1 MAPMP
6 SRLHALTL
14 AATMAAIPAAAAAGQ
29 HEHGAAAMAS
39 HDVAAKAAF
48 VVPKP
53 AVGPLPPLPRV
64 GYAPARPMEVV
75 QQVFEFAAR
84 HPEVLSYVPCYCGCE
99 NPQLGHKGNHDC
111 FVKSRAANGMVTAW
125 EPHGIGCQ
133 ICIDVGREAMLLFNS
148 GASVTAIRSAIEKK
162 YGAYFGSSTPT
173 PRPPETPPA
182 KAAAPPRKAAPQ
194 TKQAPLPKQATP
206 SR

>member
-1 MAPMP
+1 MAPML
-6 SRLHALTL
+6 SRLHGIAL
-14 AATMAAIPAAAAAGQ
+14 ATVVALLPAGAVAGQ
-29 HEHGAAAMAS
+29 HEHGSAAGPAQRAGANVLAS
-39 HDVAAKAAF
+39 HAVAAK
-48 VVPKP
+48 VNPVPPKA

-84 HPEVLSYVPCYCGCE
+84 HPEVLSYVPCFCGCE

-133 ICIDVGREAMLLFNS
+133 ICIDVGREAMLMFNS
-148 GASVTAIRSAIEKK
+148 GSSVTAIRAAIEKK

-173 PRPPETPPA
+173 PMPPQAPA
-182 KAAAPPRKAAPQ
+182 KKAAPV
-194 TKQAPLPKQATP
+194 KQVPP

>member
-1 MAPMP
+1 MAPML
-6 SRLHALTL
+6 SRLHAIAL
-14 AATMAAIPAAAAAGQ
+14 AALLAALPVAAAAGQ
-29 HEHGAAAMAS
+29 HEHGAPATAARAT
-39 HDVAAKAAF
+39 AAKAAP
-48 VVPKP
+48 VPLKG

-99 NPQLGHKGNHDC
+99 NPSLGHKGNHDC
-111 FVKSRAANGMVTAW
+111 FVKSRAASGMVTQW
-125 EPHGIGCQ
+125 ESHGIGCQ

-148 GASVTAIRSAIEKK
+148 GASVTAIRAAIDKK

-173 PRPPETPPA
+173 PKPPQAPA
-182 KAAAPPRKAAPQ
+182 KKAAP
-194 TKQAPLPKQATP
+194 

>member
-1 MAPMP
+1 MAPMA
-6 SRLHALTL
+6 SRLHVIALATL
-14 AATMAAIPAAAAAGQ
+14 VAALPAAAAAGQ
-29 HEHGAAAMAS
+29 HEHGSAAMAS
-39 HDVAAKAAF
+39 HAVAAKVAPI
-48 VVPKP
+48 PKP
-53 AVGPLPPLPRV
+53 AVGKLPPLPQV

-111 FVKSRAANGMVTAW
+111 FVKSRAANGMVTQW

-133 ICIDVGREAMLLFNS
+133 ICIDVGREAMVLFNS
-148 GASVTAIRSAIEKK
+148 GASVTSIRAAIEKK

-173 PRPPETPPA
+173 PKPPPTPV
-182 KAAAPPRKAAPQ
+182 KK
-194 TKQAPLPKQATP
+194 APLSKQATP

>member
-1 MAPMP
+1 MTPMLSP
-6 SRLHALTL
+6 LHTIAL
-14 AATMAAIPAAAAAGQ
+14 AASLGALPAVVVAGQ

-39 HDVAAKAAF
+39 HAVVAKSAP
-48 VVPKP
+48 VPLKG
-53 AVGPLPPLPRV
+53 AVGALPPLPRV

-111 FVKSRAANGMVTAW
+111 LVKSRAANGMVTEW

-133 ICIDVGREAMLLFNS
+133 ICIDVGRQAMLLFNS
-148 GASVTAIRSAIEKK
+148 GASVTAIRAAIEKK
-162 YGAYFGSSTPT
+162 YGEYFRSSTPT
-173 PRPPETPPA
+173 PKPPQTPA
-182 KAAAPPRKAAPQ
+182 TKAPPS
-194 TKQAPLPKQATP
+194 KQATP

>member
-1 MAPMP
+1 MAPML
-6 SRLHALTL
+6 SRLHGTALATL
-14 AATMAAIPAAAAAGQ
+14 MAVVPATATAGQ

-39 HDVAAKAAF
+39 HAVTARTAPPLKG
-48 VVPKP
+48 
-53 AVGPLPPLPRV
+53 AVGTLPPLPRV

-99 NPQLGHKGNHDC
+99 NPRLGHKGNHDC
-111 FVKSRAANGMVTAW
+111 FVKARAANGMVTEW

-148 GASVTAIRSAIEKK
+148 GASVTSIRAAIEKK

-173 PRPPETPPA
+173 PQPPQTPAA
-182 KAAAPPRKAAPQ
+182 KPAAPVKKAAP
-194 TKQAPLPKQATP
+194 

>member
-1 MAPMP
+1 ML
-6 SRLHALTL
+6 SRLHGIAL
-14 AATMAAIPAAAAAGQ
+14 AAAVAAALPAPAAAGQ

-39 HDVAAKAAF
+39 HAVVAKTAPATF
-48 VVPKP
+48 KP

-99 NPQLGHKGNHDC
+99 NPRLGHKGNHDC
-111 FVKSRAANGMVTAW
+111 FVKSRAANGMVTEW

-133 ICIDVGREAMLLFNS
+133 ICIDVGREAMMLFNS
-148 GASVTAIRSAIEKK
+148 GASVTAIRAAIEKR
-162 YGAYFGSSTPT
+162 YGSNFPSSTPT
-173 PRPPETPPA
+173 PRPP
-182 KAAAPPRKAAPQ
+182 
-194 TKQAPLPKQATP
+194 QASP

>member
-1 MAPMP
+1 ML
-6 SRLHALTL
+6 SRLHVIALAFVL
-14 AATMAAIPAAAAAGQ
+14 AAVPAAAAADQ
-29 HEHGAAAMAS
+29 HQHGAAARGTQAT
-39 HDVAAKAAF
+39 AAKAA
-48 VVPKP
+48 PANLKP

-99 NPQLGHKGNHDC
+99 NPQLGHQGNHDC

-133 ICIDVGREAMLLFNS
+133 ICIDVGREAMLMFNS
-148 GASVTAIRSAIEKK
+148 GSSVTAIRAAIEKK

-173 PRPPETPPA
+173 PRPPATPA
-182 KAAAPPRKAAPQ
+182 RKAAPA
-194 TKQAPLPKQATP
+194 K
-206 SR
+206 

>member
-1 MAPMP
+1 MAPMLL
-6 SRLHALTL
+6 RLHTIAL
-14 AATMAAIPAAAAAGQ
+14 AALVAALPAAAAAGQ
-29 HEHGAAAMAS
+29 HEHGSAAMAS
-39 HDVAAKAAF
+39 HAVVAKAAP
-48 VVPKP
+48 VVPKA

-111 FVKSRAANGMVTAW
+111 FVKKRAANGMVTEW

-148 GASVTAIRSAIEKK
+148 GASVTSIRAAIEKK

-173 PRPPETPPA
+173 PQPPAAPPA
-182 KAAAPPRKAAPQ
+182 KAAAPAKKAAP
-194 TKQAPLPKQATP
+194 

>member
-1 MAPMP
+1 MAPMAP
-6 SRLHALTL
+6 RLHVIALATL
-14 AATMAAIPAAAAAGQ
+14 VTTLPAAAAAGQ
-29 HEHGAAAMAS
+29 HEHGAAGMAS
-39 HDVAAKAAF
+39 HAVAAKAAPI
-48 VVPKP
+48 PKP
-53 AVGPLPPLPRV
+53 AVGKLPPLPQV

-133 ICIDVGREAMLLFNS
+133 ICIDVGREAMLMFNS
-148 GASVTAIRSAIEKK
+148 GSSVTSIRAAIEKK

-173 PRPPETPPA
+173 PKPPQTPAAKAPA
-182 KAAAPPRKAAPQ
+182 KKAPP
-194 TKQAPLPKQATP
+194 

>member
-1 MAPMP
+1 MAPMT
-6 SRLHALTL
+6 SRLHAIAL
-14 AATMAAIPAAAAAGQ
+14 AATVAVLPAAADAGQ
-29 HEHGAAAMAS
+29 HEHGAAAGPALGAGANIVAS
-39 HDVAAKAAF
+39 HAVAANAAPFPPKAAI
-48 VVPKP
+48 
-53 AVGPLPPLPRV
+53 GPLPPLPRV

-84 HPEVLSYVPCYCGCE
+84 HPEVLTYVPCYCGCE

-111 FVKSRAANGMVTAW
+111 FVKSRAANGMVTEW

-148 GASVTAIRSAIEKK
+148 GASVTAIRAAIEKK
-162 YGAYFGSSTPT
+162 YGEYFQSSTPT
-173 PRPPETPPA
+173 PRPPQTPV
-182 KAAAPPRKAAPQ
+182 KKAAP
-194 TKQAPLPKQATP
+194 

>member
-1 MAPMP
+1 MA
-6 SRLHALTL
+6 SSLHVIALATSL
-14 AATMAAIPAAAAAGQ
+14 VAALPVAAAAQ
-29 HEHGAAAMAS
+29 HEHGSAAGPARAGAGMNAS
-39 HDVAAKAAF
+39 RAAIAKAR
-48 VVPKP
+48 PPMKG
-53 AVGPLPPLPRV
+53 AVGKLPPLPQV

-99 NPQLGHKGNHDC
+99 NPQLGHQGNHDC

-148 GASVTAIRSAIEKK
+148 GSSVTSIRAAIEKK

-173 PRPPETPPA
+173 PKPPQTPAAKAPA
-182 KAAAPPRKAAPQ
+182 KKA
-194 TKQAPLPKQATP
+194 LP

>member
-1 MAPMP
+1 MAPMA
-6 SRLHALTL
+6 SRLHGFTL
-14 AATMAAIPAAAAAGQ
+14 AAALTALPTVAVAGQ
-29 HEHGAAAMAS
+29 HEHGSAAMAS
-39 HDVAAKAAF
+39 HAVTAKAAF
-48 VVPKP
+48 VVPKA

-148 GASVTAIRSAIEKK
+148 GASVTSIRAAIEKK

-173 PRPPETPPA
+173 PKPPETPARKAPA
-182 KAAAPPRKAAPQ
+182 SSKQAAP
-194 TKQAPLPKQATP
+194 

>member
-1 MAPMP
+1 
-6 SRLHALTL
+6 
-14 AATMAAIPAAAAAGQ
+14 
-29 HEHGAAAMAS
+29 MAS
-39 HDVAAKAAF
+39 HAVVAKAAP
-48 VVPKP
+48 VPIKG

-64 GYAPARPMEVV
+64 GYAPARPIEVV

-99 NPQLGHKGNHDC
+99 NPRLGHKGNHDC
-111 FVKSRAANGMVTAW
+111 FVKARAASGMVTEW

-148 GASVTAIRSAIEKK
+148 GASVTAIRAAIEKR

-173 PRPPETPPA
+173 PKPPQTPAAPPA
-182 KAAAPPRKAAPQ
+182 KKAAP
-194 TKQAPLPKQATP
+194 

>member
-1 MAPMP
+1 MAPML
-6 SRLHALTL
+6 SRLHGIALATL
-14 AATMAAIPAAAAAGQ
+14 IAALPAAAAAGQ

-39 HDVAAKAAF
+39 HAAVAKSAPVPLKA
-48 VVPKP
+48 

-99 NPQLGHKGNHDC
+99 NPRLGHKGNHDC
-111 FVKSRAANGMVTAW
+111 FVKSRAANGMVTEW

-133 ICIDVGREAMLLFNS
+133 ICLDVGREAMLLFNS
-148 GASVTAIRSAIEKK
+148 GASVTSIRAAIEKR
-162 YGAYFGSSTPT
+162 YGGQFPSSTPT
-173 PRPPETPPA
+173 PKPPPTPV
-182 KAAAPPRKAAPQ
+182 KKAAP
-194 TKQAPLPKQATP
+194 

>member
-1 MAPMP
+1 MAPML
-6 SRLHALTL
+6 SRLHIIAL
-14 AATMAAIPAAAAAGQ
+14 AASLAALPAAAAAGQ
-29 HEHGAAAMAS
+29 HEHGAASMAS
-39 HDVAAKAAF
+39 HAVVAKSAP
-48 VVPKP
+48 VPLKG

-99 NPQLGHKGNHDC
+99 NPQLGHQGNHDC

-148 GASVTAIRSAIEKK
+148 GASVTAIRAAIDKK

-173 PRPPETPPA
+173 PKPPPPPA
-182 KAAAPPRKAAPQ
+182 KKAAP
-194 TKQAPLPKQATP
+194 

>member
-1 MAPMP
+1 ML
-6 SRLHALTL
+6 SRLHTIAVAASL
-14 AATMAAIPAAAAAGQ
+14 AALPVAAAAGQ

-39 HDVAAKAAF
+39 HAVVAKSAP
-48 VVPKP
+48 VPLKG

-148 GASVTAIRSAIEKK
+148 GASVTSIRAAIEKK
-162 YGAYFGSSTPT
+162 YGEYFRSSTPT
-173 PRPPETPPA
+173 PQP
-182 KAAAPPRKAAPQ
+182 PQ
-194 TKQAPLPKQATP
+194 TPVKKAPLPKQATP

>member
-1 MAPMP
+1 MTPMP
-6 SRLHALTL
+6 SRLHAIAL
-14 AATMAAIPAAAAAGQ
+14 AALMAALPTAAAGQ
-29 HEHGAAAMAS
+29 HQHGAVPS
-39 HDVAAKAAF
+39 HAVAAKAA
-48 VVPKP
+48 PANLKP

-84 HPEVLSYVPCYCGCE
+84 HPEVLAYVPCYCGCE
-99 NPQLGHKGNHDC
+99 NPALGHQGNHDC

-148 GASVTAIRSAIEKK
+148 GSSVTSIRAAIDKK
-162 YGAYFGSSTPT
+162 YGEYFRSSTPT
-173 PRPPETPPA
+173 PKPPQTSKPQPPA
-182 KAAAPPRKAAPQ
+182 KKAAP
-194 TKQAPLPKQATP
+194 

>member
-1 MAPMP
+1 ML
-6 SRLHALTL
+6 SRLHAITL
-14 AATMAAIPAAAAAGQ
+14 CALVAGLPVAAAAEQ
-29 HEHGAAAMAS
+29 HEHGTAAGAAPRRANMSVS
-39 HDVAAKAAF
+39 HAVAANATP
-48 VVPKP
+48 VPLKG

-111 FVKSRAANGMVTAW
+111 FVKSRASNGMVTAW

-133 ICIDVGREAMLLFNS
+133 ICIDVGREAMLMFNS
-148 GASVTAIRSAIEKK
+148 GSSVTAIRTAIEKK

-173 PRPPETPPA
+173 PRPPQQPGPKAPA
-182 KAAAPPRKAAPQ
+182 AKKAPTSK
-194 TKQAPLPKQATP
+194 
-206 SR
+206 

>member
-6 SRLHALTL
+6 SRMHAFAL
-14 AATMAAIPAAAAAGQ
+14 AIVVAAAPAAATAGQ
-29 HEHGAAAMAS
+29 HEHGAAAGPAHGAGANIVAS
-39 HDVAAKAAF
+39 HAVVANTAL
-48 VVPKP
+48 VIPKP

-148 GASVTAIRSAIEKK
+148 GASVSAIRTAIEKK

-182 KAAAPPRKAAPQ
+182 KAAPPAKKASS
-194 TKQAPLPKQATP
+194 L
-206 SR
+206 R

>member
-6 SRLHALTL
+6 SRLHGIAL
-14 AATMAAIPAAAAAGQ
+14 AALIAALPGAAAAGQ
-29 HEHGAAAMAS
+29 HEHGSAAGAGLRVGADTMAS
-39 HDVAAKAAF
+39 HAVVATTALPLKA
-48 VVPKP
+48 

-99 NPQLGHKGNHDC
+99 NPRLGHKGNHDC
-111 FVKSRAANGMVTAW
+111 FVKSRAANGMVTEW

-148 GASVTAIRSAIEKK
+148 GASVTSIRAAIEKK

-173 PRPPETPPA
+173 PKPPQTPA
-182 KAAAPPRKAAPQ
+182 KK
-194 TKQAPLPKQATP
+194 APLLK
-206 SR
+206 

>member
-1 MAPMP
+1 MP
-6 SRLHALTL
+6 SRLHAIAL
-14 AATMAAIPAAAAAGQ
+14 ATAIGVLPTAAAAGQ
-29 HEHGAAAMAS
+29 HEHGAAAGPALRAGANGS
-39 HDVAAKAAF
+39 ATTAATAKAALGSL
-48 VVPKP
+48 KG

-99 NPQLGHKGNHDC
+99 NPQLGHQGNHDC
-111 FVKSRAANGMVTAW
+111 FVKARAANGMVTAW

-148 GASVTAIRSAIEKK
+148 GSSVTSIRTAIEKK

-173 PRPPETPPA
+173 PKPPQTPAGKPAAPA
-182 KAAAPPRKAAPQ
+182 KKAPVSK
-194 TKQAPLPKQATP
+194 
-206 SR
+206 

>member
-1 MAPMP
+1 MAPML
-6 SRLHALTL
+6 SRLHTIAL
-14 AATMAAIPAAAAAGQ
+14 AATMAALPVAATAGQ
-29 HEHGAAAMAS
+29 HEHGSATGSARRADADIIAS
-39 HDVAAKAAF
+39 HAVAAKATPF
-48 VVPKP
+48 PPKA

-99 NPQLGHKGNHDC
+99 NPQLGHQGNHDC

-148 GASVTAIRSAIEKK
+148 GASVGAIRAAIEKK

-173 PRPPETPPA
+173 PKPPA
-182 KAAAPPRKAAPQ
+182 TPAKK
-194 TKQAPLPKQATP
+194 APLSK
-206 SR
+206 